1 MHFDCQKTIEF
12 ASDVSPIVVREVDDH
27 QMVINHTGDNHVE
40 GNISVVVISFRENV
54 ELSSCQKTI
63 KIEGDVNL

>member
-12 ASDVSPIVVREVDDH
+12 ARDVIPIVVREVDDH

-40 GNISVVVISFRENV
+40 GDNTADVV
-54 ELSSCQKTI
+54 
-63 KIEGDVNL
+63 

>member
-12 ASDVSPIVVREVDDH
+12 ARDVIPIVVREVDDH

-40 GNISVVVISFRENV
+40 GNISVVVISF
-54 ELSSCQKTI
+54 
-63 KIEGDVNL
+63 